1 MEQERLQL
9 LKRESKEAEE
19 FVLKLDQEQDN
30 RPLTAAEI
38 QDRKE
43 AKKNRILEM
52 AAVRK
57 IQIRQRSRYK
67 NNLMKQSRLPCAAAL
82 LDIYWIQSPGYI
94 Y

>member
-43 AKKNRILEM
+43 AKKKQNFRNGSSKEDSDTP
-52 AAVRK
+52 K
-57 IQIRQRSRYK
+57 IT
-67 NNLMKQSRLPCAAAL
+67 L
-82 LDIYWIQSPGYI
+82 
-94 Y
+94 